1 MASLFQINE
10 KILFQMEPVSEEVR
24 HHGSA
29 VRPVQAE
36 PSGVQAREAQYLR
49 PARREGGT
57 AQVGVITILFERKK
71 VLYNHSL
78 IRSIFSEML
87 SAKA

>member
-1 MASLFQINE
+1 
-10 KILFQMEPVSEEVR
+10 MEPVSEEVR

-57 AQVGVITILFERKK
+57 AQVGIIVFSLGKETKK
-71 VLYNHSL
+71 VLY
-78 IRSIFSEML
+78 RSRLWFFSFFNFL
-87 SAKA
+87 

>member
-1 MASLFQINE
+1 
-10 KILFQMEPVSEEVR
+10 MEPVSEEVR

-57 AQVGVITILFERKK
+57 A
-71 VLYNHSL
+71 
-78 IRSIFSEML
+78 
-87 SAKA
+87 

>member
-1 MASLFQINE
+1 
-10 KILFQMEPVSEEVR
+10 MESVSEEVR

-57 AQVGVITILFERKK
+57 AQVGVITILFERI
-71 VLYNHSL
+71 L
-78 IRSIFSEML
+78 
-87 SAKA
+87 

>member
-1 MASLFQINE
+1 
-10 KILFQMEPVSEEVR
+10 MEPVSEEVR

-57 AQVGVITILFERKK
+57 AQVGISIITILFERKK

>member
-1 MASLFQINE
+1 
-10 KILFQMEPVSEEVR
+10 MESVSEEVR

-29 VRPVQAE
+29 VRPVKAE

-57 AQVGVITILFERKK
+57 AQVGVITILFERMK
-71 VLYNHSL
+71 VLNNHSL

>member
-1 MASLFQINE
+1 MFQINE

-57 AQVGVITILFERKK
+57 AQVGVITINYSF
-71 VLYNHSL
+71 
-78 IRSIFSEML
+78 
-87 SAKA
+87 

>member
-1 MASLFQINE
+1 
-10 KILFQMEPVSEEVR
+10 MEPVSEEVR

-36 PSGVQAREAQYLR
+36 PSGVQAWEAQYLR

-57 AQVGVITILFERKK
+57 AQVGVITI
-71 VLYNHSL
+71 HSL
-78 IRSIFSEML
+78 SECDFEIL
-87 SAKA
+87 KRHQAPAHIWGFPR

>member
-1 MASLFQINE
+1 
-10 KILFQMEPVSEEVR
+10 MEPVSEEVR

-29 VRPVQAE
+29 VRPVKAE

-57 AQVGVITILFERKK
+57 AQVGVLLFFLKGFFNI
-71 VLYNHSL
+71 YNHSL

-87 SAKA
+87 SANA